1 MAIPHLTSGQVASVL
16 PLGEML
22 ADAKTT
28 ALFKG
33 PNLEVMR
40 MVLPAGKKIAP
51 HHVSGPITIHCLEG
65 EVGVGVGVGVEN
77 QRQILRSGDLLYL
90 AGNVKHDL
98 LATSNS
104 SLLVSVVLLPATA

>member
-16 PLGEML
+16 PLGAL
-22 ADAKTT
+22 IADAKTT

-33 PNLEVMR
+33 PHLEVMR
-40 MVLPAGKKIAP
+40 MVLFAGKKIAA

-65 EVGVGVGVGVEN
+65 EVDVGVESE
-77 QRQILRSGDLLYL
+77 RKILRAGDLLYL

-98 LATSNS
+98 IALTDAA
-104 SLLVSVVLLPATA
+104 LLVSVVLLNAAD

>member
-1 MAIPHLTSGQVASVL
+1 MAIPHLASGQVTSVL
-16 PLGEML
+16 PLAASL

-65 EVGVGVGVGVEN
+65 EVDVGVEN
-77 QRQILRSGDLLYL
+77 ERRILRTGDLLYL
-90 AGNVKHDL
+90 AGNVEHDL
-98 LATSNS
+98 VALTNA
-104 SLLVSVVLLPATA
+104 SLLVSVVLLTANA

>member
-1 MAIPHLTSGQVASVL
+1 MAIPHLASGQVASIL
-16 PLGEML
+16 PLGVAL

-33 PNLEVMR
+33 PHLEVMR

-65 EVGVGVGVGVEN
+65 EVDVGVEN
-77 QRQILRSGDLLYL
+77 ERRILRSGDLLYL

-98 LATSNS
+98 LAITNTSV
-104 SLLVSVVLLPATA
+104 LVSVVLLSATA

>member
-1 MAIPHLTSGQVASVL
+1 MAIPHLSSGQVASVL

-65 EVGVGVGVGVEN
+65 EVGVGVGVEN

-98 LATSNS
+98 LAISNS